1 MACLYCHALY
11 IPYYKTRLTN
21 LIMGLKFTLSYDQSW
36 LFSDVGSTNKML
48 KASINVEKLKR

>member
-1 MACLYCHALY
+1 
-11 IPYYKTRLTN
+11 
-21 LIMGLKFTLSYDQSW
+21 MGLKFTLSYDQLW

>member
-1 MACLYCHALY
+1 
-11 IPYYKTRLTN
+11 
-21 LIMGLKFTLSYDQSW
+21 MGLKFTLSYDQSW